1 MKLRFTIPFD
11 TDQEQVRKLF
21 KKIGPKMMKMP
32 ELAEALINPVKSQ
45 GVADV
50 TDVGIVMRDKFSTV
64 PGGKFMSQKSLYPG
78 KKSV

>member
-1 MKLRFTIPFD
+1 MKLRFTVPFD
-11 TDQEQVRKLF
+11 ADQDQVRKLF

-32 ELAEALINPVKSQ
+32 GLAETLINPVKSQ

-64 PGGKFMSQKSLYPG
+64 PGGQFISQRSLYPG